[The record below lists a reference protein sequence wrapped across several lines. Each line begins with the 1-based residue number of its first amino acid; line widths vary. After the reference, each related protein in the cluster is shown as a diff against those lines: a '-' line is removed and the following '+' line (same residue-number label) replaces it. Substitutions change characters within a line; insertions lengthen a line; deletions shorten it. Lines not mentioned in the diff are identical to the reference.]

1 MNEVSF
7 LGRLHHPNLV
17 WLIGYCAQLT
27 KLKEERLLVYEFVLH
42 GSLDNLLFQTSDFW
56 LPMPWNR
63 RVDVAIDAARGLAFL
78 HDHQVSHDK
87 LIVGAYCLAV
97 RAHPALTPIGLY
109 RLVAIKPNAL

>member
-1 MNEVSF
+1 LNEVSF